1 MADRQLYSTNNPPMP
16 GYGEA
21 RTLKVYGGAL
31 ALLTTDLALNRTV
44 ALFRVPAGFVV
55 CDLKVS
61 ATDMDTNGTPTLT
74 FKLGDTGDDDRLL
87 AASTLGQAGTSSFT
101 SLVATTGLLYQY
113 TSETEILMTCSAA
126 AATAAAGTLTV
137 ALIGYIA

>member
-1 MADRQLYSTNNPPMP
+1 MADRQAYTTGNPPMT

-21 RTLKVYGGAL
+21 RTLKAYGGAI

-44 ALFRVPAGFVV
+44 TLFRVPAGFVV
-55 CDLKVS
+55 CDLKVTT
-61 ATDMDTNGTPTLT
+61 TDMDSNGTPLLT
-74 FKLGDTGDDDRLL
+74 FKLGDSGDDDRLL
-87 AASTLGQAGTSSFT
+87 AASTIAQTGTNAYA

-113 TSETEILMTCSAA
+113 TTETEIQFTCSAA
-126 AATAAAGTLTV
+126 AATAVAGTLTV